1 LHSSTLD
8 LSQLWIG
15 SLSTLDVTSLSSI
28 LDLHDAVNNHTEE
41 EREAKNEEDAATESN
56 GKGNNNGDDLT
67 VPVHD
72 HKAYKRK
79 QRYSFPRSSRA
90 GGKGSDYF
98 SHKRIVMQICYAAKL
113 LVPSAR
119 RQSRCRTSAWA
130 ACLAFRF
137 ANRRWSR
144 KALLPLRPRF
154 IFEANTM
161 HTLHVQLILAL
172 RSCNSSCNYSNI
184 VLLLYFHFFQIA
196 LCTLLPKKLQPT
208 HSKLGRVHRVT
219 FGLAF

>member
-1 LHSSTLD
+1 
-8 LSQLWIG
+8 
-15 SLSTLDVTSLSSI
+15 
-28 LDLHDAVNNHTEE
+28 
-41 EREAKNEEDAATESN
+41 
-56 GKGNNNGDDLT
+56 
-67 VPVHD
+67 
-72 HKAYKRK
+72 
-79 QRYSFPRSSRA
+79 
-90 GGKGSDYF
+90 
-98 SHKRIVMQICYAAKL
+98 MQICYAAKL

-196 LCTLLPKKLQPT
+196 LCTLLPKKTATNTQQVGPCPSSDLWVGFLANEVWSYLRHVKWLTNSRPNDLY
-208 HSKLGRVHRVT
+208 SCSSIS
-219 FGLAF
+219 FGWSLFRSQISAFYMREDANLMFLNASLLFHLRPQFL

>member
-1 LHSSTLD
+1 
-8 LSQLWIG
+8 
-15 SLSTLDVTSLSSI
+15 
-28 LDLHDAVNNHTEE
+28 
-41 EREAKNEEDAATESN
+41 
-56 GKGNNNGDDLT
+56 
-67 VPVHD
+67 
-72 HKAYKRK
+72 
-79 QRYSFPRSSRA
+79 
-90 GGKGSDYF
+90 
-98 SHKRIVMQICYAAKL
+98 MQICYAAKL

-219 FGLAF
+219 FGLAFWPTKSEVIFAMLSGSPILDQMIFTLVLLSHSVEAYSDPKFPPSTCERMQI